1 VASAGGG
8 AGGGAAGGGGGGG
21 GQNTNLVGNV
31 DPLIVFFGLGVGI
44 LIGLTGVGGGS
55 LMTPLLLLA
64 GGYTPTVAIG
74 TDLAYGAITKT
85 VGGWRHLRAGH
96 VDLRLSWW
104 LAAGSVPG
112 SVAGVVALDRLEA
125 AYGRDFE
132 PYLLAAVACALAL
145 AGGASLYRALFRPG
159 LVAKERH
166 HAVLEDHA
174 TKIATVATGA
184 TLGFILGLT
193 SVGSGALI
201 GLALILFYKLSPR
214 RVVGTDVFH
223 AALVMWTAGLAHLV
237 SGNVDFGLMGTIL
250 VGSLPGVWIGT
261 ALIPHVPVAA
271 LRNTLGVVLIA
282 AALGVGSKA
291 GAGYGPGVIV
301 AVPLLL
307 GAASYAL
314 HRRHVLAIRARAPAR

>member
-1 VASAGGG
+1 M
-8 AGGGAAGGGGGGG
+8 
-21 GQNTNLVGNV
+21 
-31 DPLIVFFGLGVGI
+31 DPLIVFFGFGVGI

-64 GGYTPTVAIG
+64 GGYSPSVAIG

-112 SVAGVVALDRLEA
+112 SVAGVVTLDRLEA
-125 AYGRDFE
+125 AYGQDFE
-132 PYLLAAVACALAL
+132 PYLLGAVAGALLL
-145 AGGASLYRALFRPG
+145 AGVASLYRALFRPG

-166 HAVLEDHA
+166 HALLEDHA
-174 TKIATVATGA
+174 TKAATVVTGA

-201 GLALILFYKLSPR
+201 GLALILFYRLSPR

-223 AALVMWTAGLAHLV
+223 AALVMWTAGLAHLA
-237 SGNVDFGLMGTIL
+237 SGNVDLGLMGNIL

-261 ALIPHVPVAA
+261 WLIPHVPVAA
-271 LRNTLGVVLIA
+271 LRNGLGAILVAASLGVLT
-282 AALGVGSKA
+282 KA
-291 GAGYGPGVIV
+291 GV
-301 AVPLLL
+301 AVPAPAIVVVPVLL
-307 GAASYAL
+307 GVISYVVHRRRAAEDRRAVAADIAAPAPAPAAAGPGEAAGGSPAPAAS
-314 HRRHVLAIRARAPAR
+314 RS